1 MISPPEFDEEPFE
14 TDPEEIRE
22 RKQAQRERIAA
33 LSARST
39 NSGRNGEP
47 ASVGDDA
54 SAVEKKATSKRA
66 GLSLKARA
74 LNFLSRREY
83 SRLELGRRL
92 APHADSAE
100 EVEALLDALVEQKWL
115 SDERFAHS
123 VVNRRASR
131 VGTRVILQE
140 LRQHGVDVHQTEII
154 KEELMATELERA
166 KQVWGKKFSAPPDDP
181 RSYAKQYRFTAI
193 RGFSGC
199 TLPQILGDWEDDLA

>member
-1 MISPPEFDEEPFE
+1 MSAQPN
-14 TDPEEIRE
+14 
-22 RKQAQRERIAA
+22 QAGSRAVAGDLGE
-33 LSARST
+33 ST
-39 NSGRNGEP
+39 AQASEKKP
-47 ASVGDDA
+47 AS
-54 SAVEKKATSKRA
+54 RRP

-92 APHADSAE
+92 AAHAESAE

-115 SDERFAHS
+115 SNERFAHS

-166 KQVWGKKFSAPPDDP
+166 KQVWGKKFSAPPEDA
-181 RSYAKQYRFTAI
+181 RSYAKQYRFMAS
-193 RGFSGC
+193 RGFSGRI
-199 TLPQILGDWEDDLA
+199 LQQILGDWEEDPA

>member
-39 NSGRNGEP
+39 NSGRIGEP
-47 ASVGDDA
+47 ASAGDDA

-181 RSYAKQYRFTAI
+181 RSYAKQYRFMAS
-193 RGFSGC
+193 RGFSGRI
-199 TLPQILGDWEDDLA
+199 LQQILGDWEDDLA